1 MRIKCLVIDDEPPAR
16 ELLTNYIARLE
27 NLQLEA
33 QCANALEAYEILQV
47 QEIDLIFLDI
57 KMPELSGLDF
67 IKTLHHRP
75 KIVITTAYREYAVE
89 GFELDVLDYLVKPI
103 SFERFLKAL
112 SKYNQQAALPNP
124 SAGIPEAD
132 QPIDGMYMY
141 FKVNREMVR
150 IYLRDILYIESIKD
164 YIKIITPQKTYVT
177 HERIS
182 FMEEK
187 LPEKCF
193 IRVHKSYIVSLQK
206 ISSFGGDLMKI
217 DSHSIP
223 VGRHFKRKV
232 QEVVKEVL
240 FQNK

>member
-1 MRIKCLVIDDEPPAR
+1 MKIRCLVIDDEPPAR
-16 ELLTNYIARLE
+16 GLLTNYITRLE

-112 SKYNQQAALPNP
+112 SKYSQQSALPNP
-124 SAGIPEAD
+124 SAGIPEAN
-132 QPIDGMYMY
+132 QPIDDMYMY

-150 IYLRDILYIESIKD
+150 IYLRDILYIESVKD
-164 YIKIITPQKTYVT
+164 YIKIITSQKTYVT
-177 HERIS
+177 YERIS

-193 IRVHKSYIVSLQK
+193 IRVHKSYIVSLPK
-206 ISSFGGDLMKI
+206 ISSFRGDLI
-217 DSHSIP
+217 QIATHTIP

-232 QEVVKEVL
+232 QDVIKEVL
-240 FQNK
+240 FQK